1 MRAAEDASSGGGSS
15 SNSRSAAVF
24 AIELVFGRLVAAGT
38 VGGWEEAEE
47 EEEKEEEGEPR
58 ATLGLGSPPPP
69 AQGYLICLGNRYF
82 QRGTREG
89 RRALLKGQAGTPRS
103 PLPLC
108 TGLDLG
114 RRGMRLSFFSAAE
127 TRGRLGLQKI
137 AAALTLDTLPFPL
150 GMKRP

>member
-1 MRAAEDASSGGGSS
+1 MRVAEDASSGGGSS
-15 SNSRSAAVF
+15 SNSRSAAVS

-47 EEEKEEEGEPR
+47 EEEKEEGEPR

-89 RRALLKGQAGTPRS
+89 RRARLKGQAGTPRS
-103 PLPLC
+103 PLPPC
-108 TGLDLG
+108 TGLDQG
-114 RRGMRLSFFSAAE
+114 RRGMLLSLFSAAE
-127 TRGRLGLQKI
+127 TRGRLGPQKI
-137 AAALTLDTLPFPL
+137 AAALTLDTLPSPL

>member
-15 SNSRSAAVF
+15 SNSRSAAVS

-38 VGGWEEAEE
+38 VGGWEEAE

-89 RRALLKGQAGTPRS
+89 RRARLKGQAGTPRS
-103 PLPLC
+103 LLPPC
-108 TGLDLG
+108 TGLDQG
-114 RRGMRLSFFSAAE
+114 RRGMHFSFFSAAE
-127 TRGRLGLQKI
+127 TRGRLGPRKI
-137 AAALTLDTLPFPL
+137 AAALTLDTLPSPL

>member
-1 MRAAEDASSGGGSS
+1 MRAAEDASSGGSSSS
-15 SNSRSAAVF
+15 SNSRSAAVS

-89 RRALLKGQAGTPRS
+89 RSARLEGQAGTP
-103 PLPLC
+103 PVV
-108 TGLDLG
+108 
-114 RRGMRLSFFSAAE
+114 SASLH
-127 TRGRLGLQKI
+127 R
-137 AAALTLDTLPFPL
+137 TLPGAARDAP
-150 GMKRP
+150 

>member
-1 MRAAEDASSGGGSS
+1 M
-15 SNSRSAAVF
+15 
-24 AIELVFGRLVAAGT
+24 AAGT
-38 VGGWEEAEE
+38 VGGWEEAE

-89 RRALLKGQAGTPRS
+89 RRARLKGQAGTPRS
-103 PLPLC
+103 PLPPS
-108 TGLDLG
+108 TGLDQG
-114 RRGMRLSFFSAAE
+114 RRGMHFSFFSTAE
-127 TRGRLGLQKI
+127 TRGRLGPQKI

>member
-15 SNSRSAAVF
+15 SNSRSAAVS

-47 EEEKEEEGEPR
+47 EEKEEGEPR

-89 RRALLKGQAGTPRS
+89 RRARLKGQAGTPRS
-103 PLPLC
+103 LLPPC
-108 TGLDLG
+108 TGLDQG
-114 RRGMRLSFFSAAE
+114 RRGMHLSFFWAAE
-127 TRGRLGLQKI
+127 TRGRLGPQKT
-137 AAALTLDTLPFPL
+137 AAALTLDTLPSPP

>member
-1 MRAAEDASSGGGSS
+1 MRAAEDASSGGSSSSS
-15 SNSRSAAVF
+15 SNSRSAAVS

-89 RRALLKGQAGTPRS
+89 RRARLEGQAGTP
-103 PLPLC
+103 PAV
-108 TGLDLG
+108 
-114 RRGMRLSFFSAAE
+114 SASLHR
-127 TRGRLGLQKI
+127 TRPG
-137 AAALTLDTLPFPL
+137 AARDAP
-150 GMKRP
+150 

>member
-1 MRAAEDASSGGGSS
+1 MRVAEDASSGGGSS
-15 SNSRSAAVF
+15 SNSRSAAVS

-38 VGGWEEAEE
+38 VGGWEEAE

-89 RRALLKGQAGTPRS
+89 RRARLKGQAGTPRS
-103 PLPLC
+103 PLPPY
-108 TGLDLG
+108 TGLDQG
-114 RRGMRLSFFSAAE
+114 R
-127 TRGRLGLQKI
+127 
-137 AAALTLDTLPFPL
+137 
-150 GMKRP
+150 